1 MADPVDA
8 KLADVLDAVVLRLR
22 TAVVLN
28 ERTCF
33 LYIRRP
39 GMPPPAA
46 PDDIFLTVEPD
57 GGQFDAGLLVGG
69 DREQATV
76 KTGVAITI
84 HSNVMLDA
92 AMHDARVLS
101 DSARGM
107 LIFLDRILDA
117 LVGHNLLLASGNPCL
132 RELMVPQGWNKP
144 DRPDP
149 TDKRAE
155 LTVVFALE
163 FDWNLP

>member
-22 TAVVLN
+22 TILVLN

-33 LYIRRP
+33 LYLRRA

-57 GGQFDAGLLVGG
+57 GGQFDEGMLIGG
-69 DREQATV
+69 DRAQATV

-101 DSARGM
+101 HASRGM
-107 LIFLDRILDA
+107 LIFLDKILDA
-117 LVGHNLLLASGNPCL
+117 LTGHELLLASGEPCL
-132 RELMVPQGWNKP
+132 RELMAPQGWNKP

-155 LTVVFALE
+155 LTVVFGLE
-163 FDWNLP
+163 FDWKLP